1 LAVPERAPQYI
12 EAIHVR
18 ADFSSHM
25 LQALETA
32 SRVRVEAELMQSDPV
47 AGIPDTAPVVVGHC
61 KLEADIDQEPV

>member
-1 LAVPERAPQYI
+1 
-12 EAIHVR
+12 
-18 ADFSSHM
+18 M

-61 KLEADIDQEPV
+61 KFEADIDQEPV